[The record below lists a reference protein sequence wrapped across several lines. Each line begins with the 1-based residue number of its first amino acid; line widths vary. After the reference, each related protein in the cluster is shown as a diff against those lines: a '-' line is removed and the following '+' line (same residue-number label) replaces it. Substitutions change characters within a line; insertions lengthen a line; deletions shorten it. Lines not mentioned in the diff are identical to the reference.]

1 MANNNLLLD
10 DDDDAAAAVYRF
22 KNKEADE
29 QQATMVDRRR
39 PKNKKCI
46 ALLLPTEMTAC
57 RLQDYEGQQAT
68 NADAP
73 KQEEFGLKI
82 S

>member
-1 MANNNLLLD
+1 MMERPCEERGSGLVLDAQGDGLICWNSRVVIFLCCWCDVANNNLLLD

-39 PKNKKCI
+39 PKNK
-46 ALLLPTEMTAC
+46 
-57 RLQDYEGQQAT
+57 
-68 NADAP
+68 
-73 KQEEFGLKI
+73 
-82 S
+82 

>member
-1 MANNNLLLD
+1 MWNNNLLLD

-39 PKNKKCI
+39 PKNKKCFANRDDCI
-46 ALLLPTEMTAC
+46 GY
-57 RLQDYEGQQAT
+57 YEGQQAT
-68 NADAP
+68 NADAT
-73 KQEEFGLKI
+73 
-82 S
+82 